1 MAEDLAT
8 LREDFEKFVQR
19 HFRSVESLGFSLS
32 LSCSRVSAPTR
43 FLPKRILPRSWVGM
57 GGKTFRFCV
66 CVCVFFL
73 VGYFLTQT

>member
-32 LSCSRVSAPTR
+32 LLLPGLSANP
-43 FLPKRILPRSWVGM
+43 FSS
-57 GGKTFRFCV
+57 
-66 CVCVFFL
+66 
-73 VGYFLTQT
+73 